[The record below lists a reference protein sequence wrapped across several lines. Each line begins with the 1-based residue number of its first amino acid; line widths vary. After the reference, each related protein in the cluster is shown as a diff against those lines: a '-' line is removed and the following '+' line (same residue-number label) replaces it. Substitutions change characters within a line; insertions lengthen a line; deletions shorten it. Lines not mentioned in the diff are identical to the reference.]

1 MTLIFS
7 NEDINYIMK
16 TVKLLEDSGIFPK
29 GVTKNV
35 GNETKEQTGRFF
47 GMFMGTLGAT
57 LWRNMLSGLPGKGIN
72 RADEGVIHTS
82 QGKLELVKFFYVSSL
97 LV

>member
-1 MTLIFS
+1 
-7 NEDINYIMK
+7 MK
-16 TVKLLEDSGIFPK
+16 TVKLLEDSGIFLT
-29 GVTKNV
+29 GVTKKV

-57 LWRNMLSGLPGKGIN
+57 LLRNMLSGLPGKGVN
-72 RADEGVIHTS
+72 RADEGVIRTS

-97 LV
+97 FG

>member
-16 TVKLLEDSGIFPK
+16 TVKLLEDSGIFLN
-29 GVTKNV
+29 GVTKKV

-57 LWRNMLSGLPGKGIN
+57 LLRNMLSGLPGKGVN
-72 RADEGVIHTS
+72 RADEGVIRTS

-97 LV
+97 FG

>member
-57 LWRNMLSGLPGKGIN
+57 L
-72 RADEGVIHTS
+72 
-82 QGKLELVKFFYVSSL
+82 
-97 LV
+97 

>member
-1 MTLIFS
+1 
-7 NEDINYIMK
+7 MK
-16 TVKLLEDSGIFPK
+16 TVKLLEDSGIFLN
-29 GVTKNV
+29 GVTKKV

-57 LWRNMLSGLPGKGIN
+57 LLRNMLSGLPGKGVN
-72 RADEGVIHTS
+72 RADEGVIRTS

-97 LV
+97 FG

>member
-1 MTLIFS
+1 
-7 NEDINYIMK
+7 MK
-16 TVKLLEDSGIFPK
+16 TVKLLEDSGICLK
-29 GVTKNV
+29 GVTKKV

-57 LWRNMLSGLPGKGIN
+57 LLRNMLSGLPGKGIN
-72 RADEGVIHTS
+72 RADEGVIRTS

-97 LV
+97 FG